1 MKHLILI
8 KALVV
13 LILGGLSLPV
23 YLLAGEENV
32 LLADC
37 RQRPPEM
44 IVNEKAMRCSGP
56 LLDIFDEVAKKVGFT
71 VKWRIAPFRRSIQEL
86 EMGTVDIIPRV
97 ILTEK
102 RKAFV
107 AYLGPI
113 GYQNKDIVFLVRE
126 RQENLINTYDDLK
139 KLRVGVKT
147 GTAYFKQFN
156 EDTTIKK
163 DFQTDD
169 ENMVRMF
176 AANRFDTMIVL
187 DVAATEKALRDIGF
201 YDFDYAN
208 YRYVQK
214 IGNYY
219 GMSKKSKNIDIYS
232 DLNSG
237 ILDLVESGKV
247 EEIYMKYSVLPP
259 RND

>member
-1 MKHLILI
+1 MKRIILFNSLL
-8 KALVV
+8 A
-13 LILGGLSLPV
+13 LILGLVLPTH
-23 YLLAGEENV
+23 LLASEEKI

-56 LLDIFDEVAKKVGFT
+56 LLDIIDEAAETVGFT
-71 VKWRIAPFRRSIQEL
+71 VKWRIAPFRRSIKEL

-113 GYQNKDIVFLVRE
+113 GYQKKDIVFLVRSG
-126 RQENLINTYDDLK
+126 QVGLINTYDDLK

-156 EDTTIKK
+156 EDTAIKK

-169 ENMVRMF
+169 SNMVKMF

-187 DVAATEKALRDIGF
+187 DVAAIEKALRDIGF

-219 GMSKKSKNIDIYS
+219 GMSKKSKHIDVYP

-259 RND
+259 ASD